1 MHLMIT
7 LSSWKAFRTMT
18 IPVFQ
23 SWNTV
28 YSKLFKY
35 DFGLFISLSLYT
47 VLRATAENGSL
58 FSFTI
63 P

>member
-1 MHLMIT
+1 
-7 LSSWKAFRTMT
+7 MT

-23 SWNTV
+23 SWNSV

-35 DFGLFISLSLYT
+35 DFELFISLSLYT
-47 VLRATAENGSL
+47 VLTSTAETDSL

>member
-1 MHLMIT
+1 MHLTIT
-7 LSSWKAFRTMT
+7 LSSWKAFRTVN

-23 SWNTV
+23 SWNSV

-35 DFGLFISLSLYT
+35 DFELFISLSLYT
-47 VLRATAENGSL
+47 VLTSTAETGSL